1 MVQAKP
7 KDTITTW
14 DTETVQ
20 IMVQGCFAKYGD
32 HPGYYHRFNR
42 SSANNH
48 RLVVDSNTLLIKSSL
63 SNLWETD
70 QSCIPVLSIFPHL
83 TLPYMY
89 RSPTEASGQ
98 QD

>member
-1 MVQAKP
+1 MVFRAEGITHRNLHVESRVGKSYLLPGRTSDAVNTPTLGDAEMVQAKP

-42 SSANNH
+42 SS
-48 RLVVDSNTLLIKSSL
+48 RKQSQVSS
-63 SNLWETD
+63 E
-70 QSCIPVLSIFPHL
+70 
-83 TLPYMY
+83 
-89 RSPTEASGQ
+89 
-98 QD
+98 